1 MYVELTENIYSR
13 KVFHILDYL
22 SNIGGIIEVLT
33 SVASVFI
40 NPIAYHNF
48 LLHAISSL
56 FLLKSTNFK
65 FQKKILD

>member
-1 MYVELTENIYSR
+1 MIEKKI
-13 KVFHILDYL
+13 VFNFLEFL
-22 SNIGGIIEVLT
+22 STIGGIIEVLT

-40 NPIAYHNF
+40 NPISYHNF

-65 FQKKILD
+65 FQEKILN

>member
-1 MYVELTENIYSR
+1 MYVELTEIIYSR

-40 NPIAYHNF
+40 NPISYHNF

-56 FLLKSTNFK
+56 FLLK
-65 FQKKILD
+65 